1 MTRRYLLDTNVIS
14 DAQKQQPDP
23 RLAEWMAAQADGD
36 LFISTLTIAE
46 VWQGVLEKA
55 DGRRKRDLLAWFKG
69 PSGPRTLFAGRIL
82 PLDEAAALQW
92 AEFMAEG
99 RRAGR
104 PRGAIDMQIAAIA
117 KVNGCAM
124 VTCNTRHFLP
134 VRDAV
139 EIVDPTQP

>member
-1 MTRRYLLDTNVIS
+1 
-14 DAQKQQPDP
+14 
-23 RLAEWMAAQADGD
+23 
-36 LFISTLTIAE
+36 
-46 VWQGVLEKA
+46 
-55 DGRRKRDLLAWFKG
+55 
-69 PSGPRTLFAGRIL
+69 
-82 PLDEAAALQW
+82 
-92 AEFMAEG
+92 MAEG

-134 VRDAV
+134 VGDAV